1 MKSVGLFGWLL
12 RIDGGNSNTLILQA
26 TVEGRA
32 LSCCGKHHVF
42 TFAMYLYLVTE
53 CFFVS

>member
-12 RIDGGNSNTLILQA
+12 RIDGGNSNTFILQA